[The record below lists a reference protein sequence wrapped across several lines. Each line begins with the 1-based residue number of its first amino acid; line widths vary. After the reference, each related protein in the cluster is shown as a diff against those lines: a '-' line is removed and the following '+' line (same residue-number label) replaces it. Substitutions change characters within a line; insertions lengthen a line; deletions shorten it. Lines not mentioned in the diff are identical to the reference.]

1 MRTWPRGR
9 NADYVTRVI
18 KAAQAAR
25 WTQVIHA
32 IRAAADKVLSWLWS
46 TPACVW
52 AVITALSSAFES
64 QRAHR
69 HAAQWPTGPT
79 SQVIASL
86 RGNNLC

>member
-32 IRAAADKVLSWLWS
+32 IRAAADKVPSGYSRHLRVYGI
-46 TPACVW
+46 A
-52 AVITALSSAFES
+52 ALSSAIERLMCAQTCLRVIYS
-64 QRAHR
+64 PHVPKYWHQR
-69 HAAQWPTGPT
+69 Q
-79 SQVIASL
+79 SL
-86 RGNNLC
+86 LSML